1 MSQVR
6 IIQSM
11 KSDPTW
17 FREKAPVPMQ
27 PDEKGQEME
36 LLMVYRDIPYQTVT
50 GFGGALTEASAMN
63 YHDMDESQK

>member
-6 IIQSM
+6 VIQSM

-27 PDEKGQEME
+27 PDEKGQ
-36 LLMVYRDIPYQTVT
+36 
-50 GFGGALTEASAMN
+50 
-63 YHDMDESQK
+63 